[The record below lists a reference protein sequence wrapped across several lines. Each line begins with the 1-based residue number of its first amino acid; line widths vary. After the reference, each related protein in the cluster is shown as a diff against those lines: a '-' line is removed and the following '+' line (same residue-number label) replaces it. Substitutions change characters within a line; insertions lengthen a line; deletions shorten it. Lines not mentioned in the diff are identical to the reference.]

1 MKYWVKLAVLL
12 RQAEPIGHTAN
23 PLLHSKWTTKPPH
36 QFPRAW
42 QGQVLCTEENLIPY
56 HKLYHAVVLIVSM
69 LLISLCS
76 LNSCMSHA
84 NQLLCSPGNLLSCL
98 YPVHPVKLVDY
109 LTHRLTIHHLKW

>member
-1 MKYWVKLAVLL
+1 MKLAVLL

-23 PLLHSKWTTKPPH
+23 PLLHGKWTNKPLH
-36 QFPRAW
+36 QLPRAW
-42 QGQVLCTEENLIPY
+42 KGQVLCTEENLATY
-56 HKLYHAVVLIVSM
+56 RGLYHVVALIVSV
-69 LLISLCS
+69 LLISLCL
-76 LNSCMSHA
+76 LNSCTSHA